1 MSQAKITFMKKNPD
15 YYEKYYEKNKEKLL
29 EKGRKKIK
37 CECNKIY
44 TFSNKSKHEKTN
56 YHIMSLKIK
65 ELEKKK

>member
-1 MSQAKITFMKKNPD
+1 MSQAKITFLEKHPD

-29 EKGRKKIK
+29 EKGRKRIK
-37 CECNKIY
+37 CECGKKY
-44 TFSNKSKHEKTN
+44 SHSNKSKHIKTD